1 MQHTFSE
8 DERNVI
14 AILQFSSDGQMSTK
28 EVEII
33 LPKKITKYITSLDQ
47 FKQLD
52 AKNVKQN
59 ELDKVRLIVYCKQ
72 NEFKNIKRTK
82 HYKSFIKENI
92 KVSFQT
98 RMDNFLLEKKIMN
111 QQGKNVFTK
120 ILKNLLMNDERSV
133 YKLYKN
139 KYHDLL
145 S

>member
-98 RMDNFLLEKKIMN
+98 RMDNFLLEK
-111 QQGKNVFTK
+111 
-120 ILKNLLMNDERSV
+120 RS
-133 YKLYKN
+133 
-139 KYHDLL
+139 
-145 S
+145 